1 MEYVQMTL
9 NDWVEMKR
17 KLRQELLGV
26 KQSFVRIG
34 YALRKIEDQ
43 KLYEN
48 DGYKSIAEFAKEEY
62 GLEASTTSRFMSI
75 NREYSIDGYSEQL
88 RPEYADLGRSQLEEM
103 LKLPESDRQ
112 MIQPET
118 SREDIRELKRFN
130 KVEPAAGVADD
141 LRQLVEEFYYDN
153 PEILNGVFS
162 KPEYEEQTIK
172 HFAEIVNPGGNRSYK
187 KGLYFLMMYENRVV
201 VKKFG
206 TDPQDLT
213 WWDFWQITR
222 DIFGEAA
229 AGPKTWQSYF
239 GGDED
244 EGTEQGGKESDPESG
259 SGTGDGSDH
268 IQQAPDDSGE
278 RQEGPAGQSSESE
291 GSGEPE
297 DDGGADGKE
306 SADIEQETEKG
317 AGRDYGA
324 ADESG
329 AAETEDDTS
338 GEESGEG
345 NCEETAGGQTAEP
358 GGTENQGEKIAPAQK
373 SPEILEREA
382 SDETE
387 RETDLGAEDGKT
399 AEPETTEAAETETEE
414 TEPGFE
420 AMNAPE
426 VIEKPFGSR
435 KDWLDTLTAYGMA
448 VEMAKMM
455 KAMLTEN
462 LADMTETSFW
472 EQWLNEEV
480 DDHGQKI
487 EEA

>member
-34 YALRKIEDQ
+34 YTLRKIEDQ

-62 GLEASTTSRFMSI
+62 GLEPSTTSRFMSI

-103 LKLPESDRQ
+103 LKLSESDRQ

-130 KVEPAAGVADD
+130 KTEPAAGVADD
-141 LRQLVEEFYYDN
+141 LRQLVEKFYYDN
-153 PEILNGVFS
+153 PEILNEVFS
-162 KPEYEEQTIK
+162 EPADFGEQTVK
-172 HFAEIVNPGGNRSYK
+172 RFAEIVNPGGNRSYK

-201 VKKFG
+201 IKKFG

-213 WWDFWQITR
+213 WWDFWKITR

-244 EGTEQGGKESDPESG
+244 GETEQAGKESDPESG
-259 SGTGDGSDH
+259 SGTGDGSNR

-278 RQEGPAGQSSESE
+278 RQEGPTGQSSELE

-306 SADIEQETEKG
+306 STDIEQETEKG
-317 AGRDYGA
+317 AGGDYGA
-324 ADESG
+324 VDKPG
-329 AAETEDDTS
+329 TAEEEDDAA
-338 GEESGEG
+338 GEESSEG
-345 NCEETAGGQTAEP
+345 DREETAGGQTAEP
-358 GGTENQGEKIAPAQK
+358 GGEESQGEEIAPAQK
-373 SPEILEREA
+373 TPEILEKEA
-382 SDETE
+382 D
-387 RETDLGAEDGKT
+387 
-399 AEPETTEAAETETEE
+399 PESA
-414 TEPGFE
+414 FE

-426 VIEKPFGSR
+426 IIEKPFGSR

-455 KAMLTEN
+455 KTMLTEN

-480 DDHGQKI
+480 DDCGQKI

>member
-1 MEYVQMTL
+1 
-9 NDWVEMKR
+9 
-17 KLRQELLGV
+17 
-26 KQSFVRIG
+26 
-34 YALRKIEDQ
+34 
-43 KLYEN
+43 
-48 DGYKSIAEFAKEEY
+48 
-62 GLEASTTSRFMSI
+62 
-75 NREYSIDGYSEQL
+75 
-88 RPEYADLGRSQLEEM
+88 
-103 LKLPESDRQ
+103 
-112 MIQPET
+112 
-118 SREDIRELKRFN
+118 
-130 KVEPAAGVADD
+130 
-141 LRQLVEEFYYDN
+141 
-153 PEILNGVFS
+153 
-162 KPEYEEQTIK
+162 
-172 HFAEIVNPGGNRSYK
+172 
-187 KGLYFLMMYENRVV
+187 MMYENRVV

-213 WWDFWQITR
+213 WWGFWQITR
-222 DIFGEAA
+222 DIFGKTA

-297 DDGGADGKE
+297 DDGGA
-306 SADIEQETEKG
+306 
-317 AGRDYGA
+317 
-324 ADESG
+324 
-329 AAETEDDTS
+329 AEAEDDTA

-345 NCEETAGGQTAEP
+345 DREETAGGQTTEP
-358 GGTENQGEKIAPAQK
+358 GGTESQGEEIAPAQK
-373 SPEILEREA
+373 SPEILEKEA
-382 SDETE
+382 PDETE
-387 RETDLGAEDGKT
+387 RETDLGDEDGKT
-399 AEPETTEAAETETEE
+399 AEPETTEAAEAETKE

-472 EQWLNEEV
+472 ERWLNEEV

>member
-1 MEYVQMTL
+1 MGYVQMTL

-62 GLEASTTSRFMSI
+62 GLEPSTTSRFMSI

-88 RPEYADLGRSQLEEM
+88 RTEYADLGRSQLEEM

-130 KVEPAAGVADD
+130 KAEPAAGVADD
-141 LRQLVEEFYYDN
+141 LRQLVEKFYYDN
-153 PEILNGVFS
+153 PEILNEVFGQ
-162 KPEYEEQTIK
+162 PEYDEQTIK

-239 GGDED
+239 EGDED

-259 SGTGDGSDH
+259 SGTG
-268 IQQAPDDSGE
+268 
-278 RQEGPAGQSSESE
+278 
-291 GSGEPE
+291 
-297 DDGGADGKE
+297 
-306 SADIEQETEKG
+306 
-317 AGRDYGA
+317 
-324 ADESG
+324 
-329 AAETEDDTS
+329 
-338 GEESGEG
+338 EESGEG
-345 NCEETAGGQTAEP
+345 DREETAGGQTAEP
-358 GGTENQGEKIAPAQK
+358 GGTESQGEEIAPAQK
-373 SPEILEREA
+373 SPESLEKEA
-382 SDETE
+382 
-387 RETDLGAEDGKT
+387 DLGG
-399 AEPETTEAAETETEE
+399 E
-414 TEPGFE
+414 TEPE
-420 AMNAPE
+420 IIHAMNVPE

-435 KDWLDTLTAYGMA
+435 KDWLDTLTVCGMA
-448 VEMAKMM
+448 KEMAGLM
-455 KAMLTEN
+455 KTVLNEN
-462 LADMTETSFW
+462 LAEMTETTFW
-472 EQWLNEEV
+472 EHWLNEEV
-480 DDHGQKI
+480 DENGKI
-487 EEA
+487 LE

>member
-1 MEYVQMTL
+1 MGYVQMTL

-62 GLEASTTSRFMSI
+62 GLEPSTTSRFMSI

-88 RPEYADLGRSQLEEM
+88 RTEYADLGRSQLEEM

-130 KVEPAAGVADD
+130 KAEPAAGVADD
-141 LRQLVEEFYYDN
+141 LRQLVEKFYYDN
-153 PEILNGVFS
+153 PEILNEVFGQ
-162 KPEYEEQTIK
+162 PEYDEQTIK
-172 HFAEIVNPGGNRSYK
+172 RFAEIVNPGGNRSYK
-187 KGLYFLMMYENRVV
+187 KGLYFLMMYENRVA

-206 TDPQDLT
+206 SDPQDLT

-239 GGDED
+239 GGDEN
-244 EGTEQGGKESDPESG
+244 EETEQGGKASDPESG
-259 SGTGDGSDH
+259 SDAGGGSDH
-268 IQQAPDDSGE
+268 IQQAPENSGE
-278 RQEGPAGQSSESE
+278 RQGGPAGQSSESE
-291 GSGEPE
+291 RSEEPE

-306 SADIEQETEKG
+306 SADIEQEAEKG

-329 AAETEDDTS
+329 TAEAEDDAS

-345 NCEETAGGQTAEP
+345 DREETAGGQAVEP
-358 GGTENQGEKIAPAQK
+358 GGAESQGEKIAPAQK
-373 SPEILEREA
+373 SPESLEKEA
-382 SDETE
+382 
-387 RETDLGAEDGKT
+387 DLGG
-399 AEPETTEAAETETEE
+399 E
-414 TEPGFE
+414 TEPE
-420 AMNAPE
+420 IIHAMNVPE

-435 KDWLDTLTAYGMA
+435 KDWLDTLTVCGMA
-448 VEMAKMM
+448 KEMAGLM
-455 KAMLTEN
+455 KTMLNEN
-462 LADMTETSFW
+462 LAEMTETTFW
-472 EQWLNEEV
+472 EHWLNEEV
-480 DDHGQKI
+480 DENGKSL
-487 EEA
+487 E